1 MLTYANQVLNEIK
14 NSSCPAARTGRQHCD
29 YDYAII
35 MANLCH
41 EIFYVICI
49 EYDVCAS
56 VCVLLIELTAAPWA
70 NSAPALAINE
80 Y

>member
-14 NSSCPAARTGRQHCD
+14 NSSCPLARPGHVRQQHCD

-49 EYDVCAS
+49 EYCVYVCVCAS
-56 VCVLLIELTAAPWA
+56 
-70 NSAPALAINE
+70 N
-80 Y
+80 